1 MRNLLFF
8 SFILFLFACNQG
20 NTPTTTNA
28 AKDEHSC
35 ARPSEAI
42 VKHLDLDISVDFT
55 QKKLAGTA
63 TLSIE
68 NHHAKQIWLDTKDL
82 TIKEITISDGKTKT
96 PAKFQLGKRD
106 SILGSPLS
114 VDIEENTNSVAIQYE
129 TSPSAEALQWLNPQ
143 QTAGKTQPYLFT
155 QSQAILARTWVPIQ
169 DGPAI
174 RFTYNATVRVPKD
187 LMAVMSASNPQQKNA
202 EGIYKFEMK
211 QPIPAYLL
219 ALAVGDI
226 AFKATSERV
235 GIYSEPSVLEKYSW
249 ELAETEKMVQLAESL
264 YGKYAWER
272 YDILVLPP
280 SFPFGGM
287 ENPRLTFATPTIITG
302 DRSLVTLVAHELAHS
317 WSGNL
322 VTNTTWDDFWL
333 NEGFTVYFELRIME
347 ALKGRDYSEML
358 AQLNY
363 EEMLE
368 EMKELKPEDTHLKLN
383 LKGRNPDDGVTDI
396 AYIKGCSF
404 LRLLEETVGREKWDA
419 FLKSYFTEN
428 AFKSMTTEQF
438 LERLK
443 PLLSEEQAKKVNI
456 EAWVYGAGLPENFPK
471 PNPIKLIAVDKQIE
485 KANGKFASLETKN
498 WSTHEWIHCFT
509 ALPKNLTAAQMQE
522 MDAAFNLTKSQN
534 AEIQFPWYKLAIEH
548 QYTAAYPA
556 MENFLI
562 SVGRRKF
569 LSPLYKA
576 MCQTE
581 EGKAMARKIYEKAKP
596 NYHPICV
603 TTIDDILK

>member
-8 SFILFLFACNQG
+8 TFIMLFFACNKDNHVS
-20 NTPTTTNA
+20 NTI
-28 AKDEHSC
+28 KDEHSC
-35 ARPSEAI
+35 ARPSEAV
-42 VKHLDLDISVDFT
+42 VKHLDLDISVNFG
-55 QKKLAGTA
+55 QRKLAGIA
-63 TLSIE
+63 TLTIE
-68 NHHAKQIWLDTKDL
+68 NHKAKQIWLDTKDL
-82 TIKEITISDGKTKT
+82 TIKEVWISDGKTKN
-96 PAKFQLGKRD
+96 PAKFQLAKRD

-114 VDIEENTNSVAIQYE
+114 IDIQENTNMVAIQYE
-129 TSPSAEALQWLNPQ
+129 TSPEAEALQWLAPQ
-143 QTAGKTQPYLFT
+143 QTAGKVDSFLFT

-174 RFTYNATVRVPKD
+174 RFSYNATVHVPKG

-202 EGIYKFEMK
+202 DGLYKFEMK

-219 ALAVGDI
+219 ALAVGNI
-226 AFKATSERV
+226 GFKATSERV
-235 GIYSEPSVLEKYSW
+235 GIYSEPSVLGKYAW
-249 ELAETEKMVQLAESL
+249 ELEETEKMVQLAESM

-322 VTNTTWDDFWL
+322 VTNATWDDFWL

-347 ALKGRDYSEML
+347 ALKGREYSEML
-358 AQLNY
+358 ASLNY
-363 EEMLE
+363 QEMLE

-383 LKGRNPDDGVTDI
+383 LKGRNPDDGVTDV
-396 AYIKGCSF
+396 AYIKGYNF

-419 FLKSYFTEN
+419 FLKAYFKEN

-443 PLLSEEQAKKVNI
+443 PLLSAEQAKNVNI
-456 EAWVYGAGLPENFPK
+456 EAWVYGAGIPENCPK
-471 PNPIKLIAVDKQIE
+471 TNATKLISVDRQM
-485 KANGKFASLETKN
+485 ASVNGKFANLDTKN
-498 WSTHEWIHCFT
+498 WSTHEWVHCLNN
-509 ALPKNLTAAQMQE
+509 LPKDLTTAQMQE
-522 MDAAFNLTKSQN
+522 MDAKFSLSKSGN
-534 AEIQFPWYKLAIEH
+534 SEIQCPWYKLAVEH
-548 QYTAAYPA
+548 QYSVAYPA
-556 MENFLI
+556 MENFLVN
-562 SVGRRKF
+562 VGRRKF
-569 LSPLYKA
+569 LTPLYKA
-576 MCQTE
+576 MCETKE
-581 EGKAMARKIYEKAKP
+581 SKEMARKIYAKAKP

-603 TTIDDILK
+603 GTLDDLLK